1 MAPVGRRAGSRR
13 DPNRQWEF
21 LLAYAIIAFD
31 GTDAEAPA
39 RRLAARD
46 AHVAFITRE
55 AQAGRLAL
63 GLPLQD
69 ETGHSLGSLMIL
81 DVPDRAGLE
90 AYLAGEPFARLDVWR
105 HVESHPFRIAPLP
118 YAGWPAGANGARSH
132 TIAMARDG
140 QDPAAMDRRLA
151 ARPAHFARIRQYAED
166 GTVLMGGAI
175 LDAPDGRMIGSAAV
189 TRHATQAEAAAFW
202 AEDPYVTSGV
212 WQDLR
217 YYGTSYRPLPYKP
230 LPR

>member
-1 MAPVGRRAGSRR
+1 M
-13 DPNRQWEF
+13 
-21 LLAYAIIAFD
+21 AYAIIAFD
-31 GTDAEAPA
+31 GTDGEASA

-46 AHVAFITRE
+46 AHVAFIIGE
-55 AQAGRLAL
+55 AETGRLAL

-69 ETGHSLGSLMIL
+69 EAGRSLGSLMIL
-81 DVPDRAGLE
+81 NVLDRAGLD
-90 AYLAGEPFARLDVWR
+90 AYLAGEPFATRDVWR
-105 HVESHPFRIAPLP
+105 TVEVHPFRIAPLP
-118 YAGWPAGANGARSH
+118 YAPWPAGADGLRSH

-151 ARPAHFARIRQYAED
+151 ARPAHFARIEQHAKA
-166 GTVLMGGAI
+166 GTLLIGGAI

-189 TRHATQAEAAAFW
+189 TRHVTHADAAAFW
-202 AEDPYVTSGV
+202 SEDPYVKSGV

-217 YYGTSYRPLPYKP
+217 YYATSYRALPYAP